1 VKARVAALAT
11 VVLTAAGM
19 LTAFTPGPATAQ
31 GSFGAFTAYANGTK
45 QHVRVIDANGQTL
58 ANVDTSLSGAT
69 ADSSGLGTAV
79 NNIFNEPVQPA
90 QASKNSYSRGA
101 AVEAGIGAKFPA
113 NVDPNQ
119 IILPKI
125 TEAAAAPSTALK
137 RDDLIGPVT
146 QADPLLY
153 IAAATNKAQSLWNPD
168 FCPIGQPISYGEND
182 LADAQLL
189 NASSTK
195 MPNPGSQP
203 VISETPSGDYTTTNF
218 NQSYTY
224 LYPTG
229 PSTFGVGAANRQ
241 VFAPLTIG
249 KGLAPGGADLA
260 VLTLLG
266 TWQLR
271 VEDSGT
277 GAPTVTYAAYDNL
290 GNQLKGATPV
300 ATLTIAGMPAI
311 ALTAQQVFGATGLDI
326 DIPPG
331 PPGPATLAQIHIG
344 TPPTAIAG
352 KTHGYTTDA
361 VLVNALNVPGQI
373 DVADVRYGHMEAQA
387 VAPAGGVSCTIP
399 ASKVFTDANG
409 TVTNS
414 LQGGNNFTWK
424 ITFPTVDIS
433 KELACDLTNVTVTDV
448 ATATGAATA
457 TITGADHGGKVT
469 SGTVSSTNKGG
480 VTWSLGTYHPGD
492 PPVVLTITGTL
503 GKGAGTLTNTANISA
518 TLGNCTGGA
527 LGKAFVTNGSIGGKA
542 ATIQGTAFNGNA
554 TTGAVNVSAA
564 AVLPARLAE
573 TGQKEPWL
581 PVVGGGLLLGA
592 LALMR
597 SRRRL
602 GGVESSA

>member
-1 VKARVAALAT
+1 MKARVAALAT

-31 GSFGAFTAYANGTK
+31 GSFGAFQAYANGTK
-45 QHVRVIDANGQTL
+45 QHVRVIDAGGQTL
-58 ANVDTSLSGAT
+58 ANVDTSFSGAT
-69 ADSSGLGTAV
+69 ANSSGLGTAV
-79 NNIFNEPVQPA
+79 NNVFNEPVQPA
-90 QASKNSYSRGA
+90 QASKNSYSRA
-101 AVEAGIGAKFPA
+101 AAAEVGLGAKFPA
-113 NVDPNQ
+113 NVDPSQ
-119 IILPKI
+119 IILPKL
-125 TEAAAAPSTALK
+125 TESAAAPSQAGV
-137 RDDLIGPVT
+137 RSDLVGPVN
-146 QADPLLY
+146 ADPLLY
-153 IAAATNKAQSLWNPD
+153 LAAATNKAQSVWNPD

-195 MPNPGSQP
+195 FPNGQP

-224 LYPTG
+224 LYPVG
-229 PSTFGVGAANRQ
+229 PSTFGVGAVNRQ
-241 VFAPLTIG
+241 VLAPVTIG

-271 VEDSGT
+271 VEDSGS

-300 ATLTIAGMPAI
+300 ATLSIAGMPVLS
-311 ALTAQQVFGATGLDI
+311 LTAQQVFGPTGLDV

-331 PPGPATLAQIHIG
+331 PGPYLAQVHIG
-344 TPPTAIAG
+344 TPPAPIAG

-399 ASKVFTDANG
+399 TSKVVTDANG
-409 TVTNS
+409 TVVTS
-414 LQGGNNFTWK
+414 LQGGNNFGWQIK
-424 ITFPTVDIS
+424 FPTVDIS
-433 KELACDLTNVTVTDV
+433 KELACDLTNVTVTDT

-469 SGTVSSTNKGG
+469 SPTVSSTSKGG

-492 PPVVLTITGTL
+492 PPIVLNITATL
-503 GKGAGTLTNTANISA
+503 GKGAGTITNTAIVSA

-554 TTGAVNVSAA
+554 TTGAVNVAAA

-573 TGQKEPWL
+573 TGQKDPWL
-581 PVVGGGLLLGA
+581 PVLGGGLLLGA

-597 SRRRL
+597 SRRQL
-602 GGVESSA
+602 QAHEVESQ

>member
-1 VKARVAALAT
+1 
-11 VVLTAAGM
+11 M

-31 GSFGAFTAYANGTK
+31 GSFGAFQAYANGTK
-45 QHVRVIDANGQTL
+45 QHVRVVDAGGQTL
-58 ANVDTSLSGAT
+58 ANVDTSFSGAT
-69 ADSSGLGTAV
+69 ANSSGLGTAV

-90 QASKNSYSRGA
+90 QASKNSYSRA
-101 AVEAGIGAKFPA
+101 AAAEVGLGAKFPA
-113 NVDPNQ
+113 NVDPSQ
-119 IILPKI
+119 IILPKL
-125 TEAAAAPSTALK
+125 TESAAAPSQAGVRT
-137 RDDLIGPVT
+137 DLVGPVN
-146 QADPLLY
+146 ADPLLY
-153 IAAATNKAQSLWNPD
+153 LAAATNKAQSVWNPD

-195 MPNPGSQP
+195 FPNGQP
-203 VISETPSGDYTTTNF
+203 VISETPSGDSTTTNY

-224 LYPTG
+224 LYPVG
-229 PSTFGVGAANRQ
+229 PSTFGVGAVNRQ
-241 VFAPLTIG
+241 VLAPVTIG

-271 VEDSGT
+271 VEDSGS
-277 GAPTVTYAAYDNL
+277 GAPTVTYAAFDNL

-300 ATLTIAGMPAI
+300 ATLSIAGMPVLS
-311 ALTAQQVFGATGLDI
+311 LTAQQVFGATGLDV

-331 PPGPATLAQIHIG
+331 PGPYLAQVHIG
-344 TPPTAIAG
+344 TPPAPIAG

-361 VLVNALNVPGQI
+361 VLVNALNVPGQV

-414 LQGGNNFTWK
+414 LQGGNNFLWK

-433 KELACDLTNVTVTDV
+433 KELACDLTNVTVTDT
-448 ATATGAATA
+448 ATATGNASATINQADHNGKITAATV
-457 TITGADHGGKVT
+457 DSSHNGGI
-469 SGTVSSTNKGG
+469 
-480 VTWSLGTYHPGD
+480 TWSLGTFHPND
-492 PPVVLTITGTL
+492 PPIVLTINGTL
-503 GKGAGTLTNTANISA
+503 GKGAGTITNTANITA

-554 TTGAVNVSAA
+554 TTGAVQVSAA

-573 TGQKEPWL
+573 TGQKDPWL
-581 PVVGGGLLLGA
+581 PVLGGGLLLGA

-597 SRRRL
+597 SRRHL
-602 GGVESSA
+602 QEVKSEQY